1 MTGPERAKFVVGAA
15 DAGRRLDQVLA
26 ARVPGLSR
34 RQARVLLDI
43 GGVFVDGRRIK
54 LAGRLARKGEEI
66 VAVVGGA
73 LARATKTPGR
83 AARAADE
90 QRLPPYAIVFEDE
103 DIVVVDKPAGLL
115 TAPTPESDRNNL
127 ADLLSRRTG
136 AAPVQFVH
144 RLDLETSGLIV
155 LAKTELANRELSA
168 RFRAHD
174 LERVYLA
181 VAAGAFPGERTSIDR
196 PVGGRRAVTHVAV
209 LERFGSLATALSCR
223 LETGRT
229 HQIRLHLLALGYP
242 VLGDPRYGAV
252 KISVPRPPRMALHAA
267 RLAFVHPRSGAEV
280 SFDSPWP
287 GDVAAWLTELRGCAT
302 SPPRHPL

>member
-1 MTGPERAKFVVGAA
+1 MAEPARAKFTVGDE

-43 GGVFVDGRRIK
+43 GGVFVDGRRVK
-54 LAGRLARKGEEI
+54 VAGRPARKGEEI

-73 LARATKTPGR
+73 LARATKVPSR
-83 AARAADE
+83 AARAADAS
-90 QRLPPYAIVFEDE
+90 RLPAYAVVFEDE

-127 ADLLSRRTG
+127 ADLLSRRPG
-136 AAPVQFVH
+136 AGPVQVVH

-155 LAKTELANRELSA
+155 FAKTDLANRALSA
-168 RFRAHD
+168 RFREHD

-181 VAAGAFPGERTSIDR
+181 VAAGVFPGTGTSIER
-196 PVGGRRAVTHVAV
+196 PVGGRRAVTHVEV
-209 LERFGSLATALSCR
+209 GERMGTLATLLSCR

-229 HQIRLHLLALGYP
+229 HQIRLHLQAAGYP
-242 VLGDPRYGAV
+242 VVGDPRYGPGTRFSPA
-252 KISVPRPPRMALHAA
+252 PPRMALHAT
-267 RLAFVHPRSGAEV
+267 RLGFVHPRSGAALA
-280 SFDSPWP
+280 FDSPWP
-287 GDVAAWLTELRGCAT
+287 ADVAKWLVALRGCAT
-302 SPPRHPL
+302 AVSP